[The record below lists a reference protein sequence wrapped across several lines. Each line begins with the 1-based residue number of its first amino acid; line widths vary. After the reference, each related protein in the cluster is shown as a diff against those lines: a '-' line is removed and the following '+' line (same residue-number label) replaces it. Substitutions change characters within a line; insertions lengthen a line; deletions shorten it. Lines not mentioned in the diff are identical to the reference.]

1 VLQCFA
7 VFRSALQCI
16 DVCGVLQC
24 DAMWSRTQGFGKGT
38 KPMKIS
44 WGRHKTARQYTITHT
59 DTLQA
64 LQHAATHQYI
74 HAPRFFGDG
83 AEPLKSISVNALQ
96 HIAMH
101 NNTLQHAATRCN
113 TLQHAATRCN
123 TLQHSRTQFIRNA
136 QQYSATRCNTLQ
148 HTATFTHPIH

>member
-1 VLQCFA
+1 LQCRCSDAVQCIAVRCSVLQCFA

-83 AEPLKSISVNALQ
+83 AEPVEIYFGECIATHCNAQ
-96 HIAMH
+96 
-101 NNTLQHAATRCN
+101 QYSATRCN

-123 TLQHSRTQFIRNA
+123 TLQHA
-136 QQYSATRCNTLQ
+136 
-148 HTATFTHPIH
+148 ATFTHPIH